1 MKIQYQKLKY
11 MSHLKTIIVQVT
23 PFIQNASIVY
33 CAETKK
39 CAFVDPGGDIEIIL
53 EKAKQEDL
61 IPEKIL
67 LTHGHIDHAGG
78 ANELAKIL
86 NLEIEG
92 PHLAD
97 KFLLDDLKRQGE
109 MFGMLAQNCAPN
121 KWLDEGD
128 QVTIGN
134 QILKVYF
141 CPGHTPGH
149 VIFYSHK
156 DKLAIVGDVLFQ
168 GSIGRTDLPGGDHQQ
183 LLDSIKNKLWPL
195 GSDVEFI
202 PGHGP
207 MSSFGKE
214 RESNAFVSDKILNIN

>member
-23 PFIQNASIVY
+23 PFIQNASIIY

-53 EKAKQEDL
+53 EKAKQEEL

-78 ANELAKIL
+78 ANELSEIL

-97 KFLLDDLKRQGE
+97 KFLLDDLQRQGQ
-109 MFGMLAQNCAPN
+109 MFGMMAQNCSPS

-128 QVTIGN
+128 HVTIGN

-149 VIFYSHK
+149 IIFYSHES
-156 DKLAIVGDVLFQ
+156 KLAIVGDVLFQ
-168 GSIGRTDLPGGDHQQ
+168 GSIGRTDLPGGNHKQ
-183 LLDSIKNKLWPL
+183 LIHSIKDKLWPL
-195 GSDVEFI
+195 GNDVDFI

-207 MSSFGKE
+207 MSSFGQE
-214 RESNAFVSDKILNIN
+214 RKSNAFVSDTMLNS

>member
-53 EKAKQEDL
+53 EKAKQEEL

-78 ANELAKIL
+78 ANELSEIL

-97 KFLLDDLKRQGE
+97 KFLLDDLQRQGE

-128 QVTIGN
+128 HVTIGN

-149 VIFYSHK
+149 IIFYSHEN
-156 DKLAIVGDVLFQ
+156 KLAIVGDVLFQ
-168 GSIGRTDLPGGDHQQ
+168 GSIGRTDLPGGNHQQ
-183 LLDSIKNKLWPL
+183 LIDSIKDKLWPL
-195 GSDVEFI
+195 GHDVNFI

-207 MSSFGKE
+207 MSSFGQE
-214 RESNAFVSDKILNIN
+214 RKSNAFVSDTMLNI

>member
-1 MKIQYQKLKY
+1 
-11 MSHLKTIIVQVT
+11 MSHHKTIIDQVT

-33 CAETKK
+33 CTETKK

-78 ANELAKIL
+78 ANELSEIL

-128 QVTIGN
+128 HVTIGN

-149 VIFYSHK
+149 IIFYSHEN
-156 DKLAIVGDVLFQ
+156 KLAIVGDVLFQ
-168 GSIGRTDLPGGDHQQ
+168 GSIGRTDLPGGNHQQ
-183 LLDSIKNKLWPL
+183 LIDSIKDKLWPL
-195 GSDVEFI
+195 GHDVNFI

-207 MSSFGKE
+207 MSSFGQE
-214 RESNAFVSDKILNIN
+214 RKSNAFVSDTILNI

>member
-78 ANELAKIL
+78 ANELSEIL

-97 KFLLDDLKRQGE
+97 KFLLDDLQRQGQ
-109 MFGMLAQNCAPN
+109 MFGMMAQNCSPS

-128 QVTIGN
+128 HVTIGN

-149 VIFYSHK
+149 IIFYSHES
-156 DKLAIVGDVLFQ
+156 KLAIVGDVLFQ
-168 GSIGRTDLPGGDHQQ
+168 GSIGRTDLPGGNHKQ
-183 LLDSIKNKLWPL
+183 LIHSIKDKLWPL
-195 GSDVEFI
+195 GNDVDFI

-207 MSSFGKE
+207 MSSFGQE
-214 RESNAFVSDKILNIN
+214 RKSNAFVSDTMLNS

>member
-11 MSHLKTIIVQVT
+11 ISHLKTIIVQVT

-78 ANELAKIL
+78 ANELSEIL

-128 QVTIGN
+128 HVTIGN

-149 VIFYSHK
+149 IIFYSHEN
-156 DKLAIVGDVLFQ
+156 KLAIVGDVLFQ
-168 GSIGRTDLPGGDHQQ
+168 GSIGRTDLPGGNHQQ
-183 LLDSIKNKLWPL
+183 LIDSIKNKLWPL
-195 GSDVEFI
+195 GHDVNFI

-207 MSSFGKE
+207 MSSFGQE
-214 RESNAFVSDKILNIN
+214 RKSNAFVSDTILNI

>member
-53 EKAKQEDL
+53 EKAKQKDL

-78 ANELAKIL
+78 ANELSEIL

-97 KFLLDDLKRQGE
+97 KFLLDDLQRQGE

-128 QVTIGN
+128 QVTVGN

-149 VIFYSHK
+149 IIFYSHES
-156 DKLAIVGDVLFQ
+156 KLAIVGDVLFQ
-168 GSIGRTDLPGGDHQQ
+168 GSIGRTDLPGGNHKQ
-183 LLDSIKNKLWPL
+183 LIHSIKDKLWPL
-195 GSDVEFI
+195 GNDVDFI

-207 MSSFGKE
+207 MSSFGQE
-214 RESNAFVSDKILNIN
+214 RKSNAFVSDTMLNS

>member
-1 MKIQYQKLKY
+1 MSSLKI
-11 MSHLKTIIVQVT
+11 IIVQVT
-23 PFIQNASIVY
+23 PFVQNSSIIY
-33 CAETKK
+33 FDETKK
-39 CAFVDPGGDIEIIL
+39 CAFVDPGGDIEILL

-78 ANELAKIL
+78 ANELSEIL

-97 KFLLDDLKRQGE
+97 KFLLDDLQRQGQ
-109 MFGMLAQNCAPN
+109 MFGMLAQNCAPK

-134 QILKVYF
+134 QILEVYF

>member
-78 ANELAKIL
+78 ANELSEIL

-128 QVTIGN
+128 HVTIGN
-134 QILKVYF
+134 QVLKVYF

-149 VIFYSHK
+149 IIFYSHEN
-156 DKLAIVGDVLFQ
+156 KLAIVGDVLFQ
-168 GSIGRTDLPGGDHQQ
+168 GSIGRTDLPGGNHQQ
-183 LLDSIKNKLWPL
+183 LIDSIKDKLWPL
-195 GSDVEFI
+195 GHDVNFI

-207 MSSFGKE
+207 MSSFGQE
-214 RESNAFVSDKILNIN
+214 RKSNAFVSDTILNI

>member
-78 ANELAKIL
+78 ANELSEIL

-97 KFLLDDLKRQGE
+97 KFLLDDLQRQGE

-128 QVTIGN
+128 HVTIGN

-149 VIFYSHK
+149 IIFYSHEN
-156 DKLAIVGDVLFQ
+156 KLAIVGDVLFQ
-168 GSIGRTDLPGGDHQQ
+168 GSIGRTDLPGGNHQQ
-183 LLDSIKNKLWPL
+183 LIDSIKDKLWPL
-195 GSDVEFI
+195 GHDVNFI

-207 MSSFGKE
+207 MSSFGQE
-214 RESNAFVSDKILNIN
+214 RKSNAFVSDTILNI

>member
-1 MKIQYQKLKY
+1 
-11 MSHLKTIIVQVT
+11 MSSLKTIIVQVT
-23 PFIQNASIVY
+23 PFVQNASIIY

-39 CAFVDPGGDIEIIL
+39 CAFVDPGGDIEILL

-78 ANELAKIL
+78 ANELSEIL

-97 KFLLDDLKRQGE
+97 KFLLDDLQRQGQ
-109 MFGMLAQNCAPN
+109 MFGMLAQNCAPK

-134 QILKVYF
+134 QILEVYF

-149 VIFYSHK
+149 VIFYSRK

>member
-78 ANELAKIL
+78 ANELSEIL

-97 KFLLDDLKRQGE
+97 KFLLDDLQRQGE

-128 QVTIGN
+128 HVTIGN

-149 VIFYSHK
+149 IIFYSHEN
-156 DKLAIVGDVLFQ
+156 KLAIVGDVLFQ
-168 GSIGRTDLPGGDHQQ
+168 GSIGRTDLPGGNHQQ
-183 LLDSIKNKLWPL
+183 LIDSIKDKLWPL
-195 GSDVEFI
+195 GHDVNFI

-207 MSSFGKE
+207 MSSFGQE
-214 RESNAFVSDKILNIN
+214 RKSNAFVSDTMLNI

>member
-1 MKIQYQKLKY
+1 
-11 MSHLKTIIVQVT
+11 MSYLKTIIIQVT
-23 PFIQNASIVY
+23 PFIQNASIIY

-53 EKAKQEDL
+53 EKAKQEEL

-78 ANELAKIL
+78 ANELSEIL

-97 KFLLDDLKRQGE
+97 KFLLDDLQRQGQ
-109 MFGMLAQNCAPN
+109 MFGMMAQNCSPS

-128 QVTIGN
+128 HVTIGN

-149 VIFYSHK
+149 IIFYSHES
-156 DKLAIVGDVLFQ
+156 KLAIVGDVLFQ
-168 GSIGRTDLPGGDHQQ
+168 GSIGRTDLPGGNH
-183 LLDSIKNKLWPL
+183 N
-195 GSDVEFI
+195 
-202 PGHGP
+202 
-207 MSSFGKE
+207 
-214 RESNAFVSDKILNIN
+214 N

>member
-53 EKAKQEDL
+53 EKAKQEEL

-78 ANELAKIL
+78 ANELSEIL

-97 KFLLDDLKRQGE
+97 KFLLDDLQRQGQ
-109 MFGMLAQNCAPN
+109 MFGMMAQNCSPS

-128 QVTIGN
+128 HVTIGN

-149 VIFYSHK
+149 IIFYSHES
-156 DKLAIVGDVLFQ
+156 KLAIVGDVLFQ
-168 GSIGRTDLPGGDHQQ
+168 GSIGRTDLPGGNHKQ
-183 LLDSIKNKLWPL
+183 LIHSIKDKLWPL
-195 GSDVEFI
+195 GNDVDFI

-207 MSSFGKE
+207 MSSFGQE
-214 RESNAFVSDKILNIN
+214 RKSNAFVSDTMLNS

>member
-78 ANELAKIL
+78 ANELSEIL

-128 QVTIGN
+128 HVTIGN
-134 QILKVYF
+134 QVLKVYF

-149 VIFYSHK
+149 IIFYSHEN
-156 DKLAIVGDVLFQ
+156 KLAIVGDVLFQ
-168 GSIGRTDLPGGDHQQ
+168 GSIGRTDLPGGNHQQ
-183 LLDSIKNKLWPL
+183 LIDSIKDKLWPL
-195 GSDVEFI
+195 GHDVNFI

-207 MSSFGKE
+207 MSSFGQE
-214 RESNAFVSDKILNIN
+214 RKSNAFVSDTMLNI

>member
-53 EKAKQEDL
+53 EKAKQKDL

-78 ANELAKIL
+78 ANELSEIL

-128 QVTIGN
+128 HVTIGN

-149 VIFYSHK
+149 IIFYSHEN
-156 DKLAIVGDVLFQ
+156 KLAIVGDVLFQ
-168 GSIGRTDLPGGDHQQ
+168 GSIGRTDLPGGNHQQ
-183 LLDSIKNKLWPL
+183 LIDSLKDKLWPL
-195 GSDVEFI
+195 GHDVNFI

-207 MSSFGKE
+207 MSSFGQE
-214 RESNAFVSDKILNIN
+214 RKSNAFVSDTILNI

>member
-1 MKIQYQKLKY
+1 MNILFQRY
-11 MSHLKTIIVQVT
+11 
-23 PFIQNASIVY
+23 
-33 CAETKK
+33 
-39 CAFVDPGGDIEIIL
+39 GDIEILL

-78 ANELAKIL
+78 ANELSEIL

-97 KFLLDDLKRQGE
+97 KFLLDDLQRQGQ
-109 MFGMLAQNCAPN
+109 MFGMLAQNCAPK

-134 QILKVYF
+134 QILEVYF

>member
-1 MKIQYQKLKY
+1 
-11 MSHLKTIIVQVT
+11 MSSLKTIIVQVT
-23 PFIQNASIVY
+23 PFVQNSSIIY
-33 CAETKK
+33 CYETKK
-39 CAFVDPGGDIEIIL
+39 CAFVDPGGDIEILL

-78 ANELAKIL
+78 ANELSEIL

-97 KFLLDDLKRQGE
+97 KFLLDDLQRQGQ
-109 MFGMLAQNCAPN
+109 MFGMLAQNCAPK

-134 QILKVYF
+134 QILEVYF

-195 GSDVEFI
+195 GSNVEFI